1 MLIYCVT
8 FDQKVSKKNS
18 FHGNYSRKYG
28 ILLLLYLL
36 GLHWHP
42 VESYRKFQPGS
53 ILVEFIVNI
62 YAFAP
67 SHNSISKFQKNLV
80 APVGNKCA
88 KKPIFS
94 VKWLWPKL
102 MYASDA
108 VSYLHY
114 CNAQHAHL
122 GWYRVIISSL
132 KQNYISIEITNM
144 LAPYFYVNKILLKIV
159 TKRTRNLWPLLRGPK
174 VSSQARAMPG
184 SASCFNV
191 FC

>member
-1 MLIYCVT
+1 MYLRPKNFLLGSGLAFSLKEDPVRCA
-8 FDQKVSKKNS
+8 KVCDESWV
-18 FHGNYSRKYG
+18 
-28 ILLLLYLL
+28 ILLYLL

-53 ILVEFIVNI
+53 IFVEFIVNI

-102 MYASDA
+102 LYASDA

-122 GWYRVIISSL
+122 GRHRVIIS
-132 KQNYISIEITNM
+132 KQVYI
-144 LAPYFYVNKILLKIV
+144 
-159 TKRTRNLWPLLRGPK
+159 TKQIYL
-174 VSSQARAMPG
+174 
-184 SASCFNV
+184 
-191 FC
+191 